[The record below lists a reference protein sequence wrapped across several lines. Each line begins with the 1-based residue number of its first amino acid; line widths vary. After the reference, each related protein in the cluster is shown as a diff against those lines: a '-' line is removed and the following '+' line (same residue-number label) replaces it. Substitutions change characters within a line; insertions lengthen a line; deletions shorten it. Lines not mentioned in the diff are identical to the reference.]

1 MANEGRFRARHFQ
14 EPSREMTRKAVETAA
29 LWKPWKNGAIEK
41 TTPGL
46 VFFHRSHSAWKTPPD
61 GVSHSH
67 HRFDGGIHKTESIRS
82 ASREGFT
89 KDRNESTP
97 RI

>member
-61 GVSHSH
+61 GVSHSC
-67 HRFDGGIHKTESIRS
+67 HRFCGWIYKRTPSP
-82 ASREGFT
+82 ASRRGFRR
-89 KDRNESTP
+89 D
-97 RI
+97 